1 MWFYLAL
8 LSAFFGAL
16 GNIARK
22 THGSLAQPAEL
33 SWWTLLFS
41 LPLAFGFLLISN
53 EPMYTSTDFL
63 LPAMGAGSLGIFSSV
78 LQFKAYKDGNA
89 SVVAPIANLLPIL
102 LVVTS
107 FLILGISPNL
117 PGLVGVLLVV
127 GGVYYSS
134 VSGKH
139 DIFHP
144 LQQILENKGS
154 RAMLITV
161 FLWSIQAVLDKIA
174 LESASPAM
182 VLVVV
187 ISTMFIGISA
197 YLLFQPQK
205 HRVRHGEKVFRKWGW
220 HIVAISV
227 FVTLAVM
234 FQLQAMKTIDPS
246 YVLSVKRLDV
256 VLTVIFSGLFLH
268 ERHILKRIKGSA
280 IAFVGVV
287 IIFLLG

>member
-1 MWFYLAL
+1 MWFYLAF
-8 LSAFFGAL
+8 LSAFFNAL
-16 GNIARK
+16 GNVARK

-41 LPLAFGFLLISN
+41 LPLAFGFLLITN
-53 EPMYTSTDFL
+53 EPYYTSSDFL
-63 LPAMGAGSLGIFSSV
+63 LPAIGAGILGSFSAV
-78 LQFKAYKDGNA
+78 LQFKAYKDGEA

-107 FLILGISPNL
+107 FLILGVKPNL
-117 PGLVGVLLVV
+117 PGLIGILFVV

-139 DIFHP
+139 DLMHP
-144 LQQILENKGS
+144 LQQILKSKGS

-161 FLWSIQAVLDKIA
+161 SLWSIQAVLDKIA
-174 LESASPAM
+174 LKTASPAM
-182 VLVVV
+182 VLVVILV
-187 ISTMFIGISA
+187 TMFICISG
-197 YLLFQPQK
+197 YLLFQPQR
-205 HRVRHGEKVFRKWGW
+205 HRLKRGEKVFRKWGW

-227 FVTLAVM
+227 FVTLSVM
-234 FQLQAMKTIDPS
+234 FQLQAIKTVDPS

-256 VLTVIFSGLFLH
+256 LMTVIFSGLFLH
-268 ERHILKRIKGSA
+268 EKHILKRIKGSA
-280 IAFVGVV
+280 VALVGVV